1 MDNNS
6 KYICSYCGKEFD
18 NPYKLGGHKIKCSL
32 NPKHQEIIEHWK
44 QSFIHNTHEYHG
56 FNYINKKQII
66 YCQYC
71 NKECKSLNSVKQ
83 HERFCD
89 KNPNKQEFIL
99 SQYNKL
105 RKPSNQYIKARILDL
120 PMPIVTDETK
130 TKISKANTGK
140 KHKEEIKQKIKESV
154 QQNINNDN
162 WHLSFS
168 KARTIEYKGYKFQG
182 SWEVAFAKY
191 LDNLNIKWERSNKKF
206 DYTYN
211 NDNHKYL
218 PDFYLPDYNLYIEIK
233 GYPTQRDFCKWEQF
247 TDNLD
252 IYFGDDLYNLGIIKS
267 YKDIYKNIDNK
278 FRIKHLDIGSV
289 V

>member
-1 MDNNS
+1 MQNNKS
-6 KYICSYCGKEFD
+6 NFNKE
-18 NPYKLGGHKIKCSL
+18 
-32 NPKHQEIIEHWK
+32 
-44 QSFIHNTHEYHG
+44 
-56 FNYINKKQII
+56 QIL

-71 NKECKSLNSVKQ
+71 GKICKSLNSLKN
-83 HERFCD
+83 HERLC
-89 KNPNKQEFIL
+89 KENPNRQESPFVN
-99 SQYNKL
+99 YNKN
-105 RKPSNQYIKARILDL
+105 RNRTQHSNQYIKAKLLGL

-130 TKISKANTGK
+130 AKISKANTGK
-140 KHKEEIKQKIKESV
+140 KHKDEVKQKIKESV

-191 LDNLNIKWERSNKKF
+191 LDNLNITWERPNKKF
-206 DYTYN
+206 NYIYN

-218 PDFYLPDYNLYIEIK
+218 PDFYLPKYNLYIEIK

-247 TDNLD
+247 TDDLD
-252 IYFGDDLYNLGIIKS
+252 IYFGDDLYNLGIIES
-267 YKDIYKNIDNK
+267 YKDRYKNIDNK